1 VRELADRETQYL
13 KILHSIGLF
22 QAHIADLLE
31 SKVVEA
37 EKVAS
42 WIKHGVKLSPKY
54 SNEDLLKQGL
64 DIHDGEIELIESLTL
79 MERSLA
85 THLNLLLK
93 DEMDNDQ
100 SENETNYSGGLHK

>member
-1 VRELADRETQYL
+1 MAGREAQYL
-13 KILHSIGLF
+13 KILHSIGQY

-31 SKVVEA
+31 AKVVEA
-37 EKVAS
+37 EKAAN

-54 SNEDLLKQGL
+54 SNEEHLKQCL

-85 THLNLLLK
+85 NHLQLLLQEET
-93 DEMDNDQ
+93 DDTE
-100 SENETNYSGGLHK
+100 SESGGFHK